1 MSEQLSLIEPQRHT
15 HLRLAAA
22 TDPGPR
28 RTRTPGR
35 GGAPAYTDRER
46 HAEDLGRQVS
56 TIADEHRR
64 RSEVLGVDPELILV
78 LEINGPLDPADV
90 ERAGLRVLEL
100 RSDRALV
107 AFAQDPELTEFV
119 RRNDLYMQ
127 GTRGFTDKG
136 YERAA
141 EYETLFDKID
151 ALRPIGSR
159 DLIGVELARH
169 LDEGPDPGEVVR
181 LEINC
186 WCSEDAGEAQRRNAD
201 VAAAVGRAG
210 GTVHATSVRA
220 TAGWSVV
227 CCDLPVGMLE
237 EVLATDRISW
247 VDLMPSPM
255 LDAPEFLSA
264 TPESLPLAVAPSS
277 TAPILAVIDSGIRSA
292 HPLLAPAVI
301 AAEAVGEGIAD
312 GGDESGHGTL
322 VASLGLYGS
331 LEEPLATRSPVVP
344 AGRLLSVRVLDR
356 NDRFPD
362 DQAWPDLLLE
372 AMTVAAEAG
381 ARVINLSLGDSRR
394 PYAGPRPT
402 PIAAMVDQF
411 IRYHQ
416 DVVVVTCAGNYDS
429 GQHDLGRLR
438 SNDYVADLLTLPE
451 PGILD
456 PGTAA
461 LSLTVGGLGGG
472 HHQGVF
478 VRASADKV
486 VVGGPN
492 LPSPHTRVGPGPM
505 GAIKPE
511 LSAPSGSAVVD
522 TVVGREDR
530 GSTLGKVVGAGGNAP
545 DRLLAAGRGTSYAA
559 PLVSH
564 GALRV
569 LGQYPELNG
578 NSVRALLLVGADQI
592 PTYLDSGAPARQDE
606 RRLTG
611 YGRVSPERS
620 EMSDDHRV
628 VLLSQHTIR
637 VNQAHFYRVAIPSSF
652 RVAGGRIDLSVA
664 LAFDPP
670 VRVTRL
676 DYLASKM
683 SFQAFHGPSLEEVR
697 LAYVKAAT
705 EEDLEDDVALTP
717 SGLRGRLD
725 LQPAD
730 TERSRGAN
738 QLGRYVRHQKVAD
751 DRPDELVIAVRNQNR
766 WDVDNAEQRYS
777 LAVMLQRDTGHPSI
791 YAELR
796 AELEPLVEIEI
807 EAEAGF

>member
-1 MSEQLSLIEPQRHT
+1 MSEQLSLIEPQGHA

-35 GGAPAYTDRER
+35 GGTPAYTDRGR

-119 RRNDLYMQ
+119 RRNSLYKQ
-127 GTRGFTDKG
+127 GTRGLTEKG

-151 ALRPIGSR
+151 TLRPIGSH
-159 DLIGVELARH
+159 DVIGAELARH
-169 LDEGPDPGEVVR
+169 LAAGPDRDDIVR
-181 LEINC
+181 LEIHC
-186 WCSEDAGEAQRRNAD
+186 WCSEDSAEAQRRNAD
-201 VAAAVGRAG
+201 VTAAVVRAG

-227 CCDLPVGMLE
+227 CCDLPVGRIE

-247 VDLMPSPM
+247 VDLMPNPL

-277 TAPILAVIDSGIRSA
+277 VAPILAVIDSGIRAA
-292 HPLLAPAVI
+292 HPLLAPAAI
-301 AAEAVGEGIAD
+301 GAEVVGEGIAD

-322 VASLGLYGS
+322 VASLGIYGS
-331 LEEPLATRSPVVP
+331 LEEPLATKSPVVA

-372 AMTVAAEAG
+372 AMTVAVEAG

-394 PYAGPRPT
+394 PYTGPRPT

-411 IRYHQ
+411 IRNHP
-416 DVVVVTCAGNYDS
+416 DIVVVTCAGNHDS
-429 GQHDLGRLR
+429 GQHDLDRLR
-438 SNDYVADLLTLPE
+438 SNDYIADLLTLPE

-478 VRASADKV
+478 LQPSADKL

-522 TVVGREDR
+522 TVMGREDR
-530 GSTLGKVVGAGGNAP
+530 GSTLGKVVGAGGSTP

-578 NSVRALLLVGADQI
+578 NSVRALMLVGADRI
-592 PTYLDSGAPARQDE
+592 PAYLESGAPARQDE

-637 VNQAHFYRVAIPSSF
+637 VNQAHFYRVAVPSSF
-652 RVAGGRIDLSVA
+652 RAAGGRIDLSVA

-676 DYLASKM
+676 DYLASRM
-683 SFQAFHGPSLEEVR
+683 SFQAFHGPSLEAVR
-697 LAYVKAAT
+697 LAYVNAAAEEGL
-705 EEDLEDDVALTP
+705 EEDITLTP

-725 LQPAD
+725 LQPSD

-738 QLGRYVRHQKVAD
+738 QLGRYVRYQKVAD

-777 LAVMLQRDTGHPSI
+777 LAVMLERDAGHPAI

-796 AELEPLVEIEI
+796 AELEPLVEVEI
-807 EAEAGF
+807 EAEAEV